1 MLRAVSLGR
10 EGGRGRSSRSM
21 EVCGGDGYSGG
32 LWGPSWLGREAGGRE
47 RGEGLRADLAAAV
60 VGPGGSE
67 KHRRA
72 EV

>member
-1 MLRAVSLGR
+1 
-10 EGGRGRSSRSM
+10 M

-60 VGPGGSE
+60 VSPGGSE